1 MPRHSTA
8 CTPQLRP
15 RITSAQ
21 LREAPAPASLTVGDR
36 VYLVGEP
43 ACVGTVRE
51 VRVGEAVVDFSLGR
65 AQPPIFMLRRVEG

>member
-8 CTPQLRP
+8 RVPQLRP

-21 LREAPAPASLTVGDR
+21 LREAPAPASLAVGDR

-43 ACVGTVRE
+43 SCVGTVRE
-51 VRVGEAVVDFSLGR
+51 VRVGDDAVGR
-65 AQPPIFMLRRVEG
+65 ARPLG